1 MQSYFLVISKEI
13 KMCSKIGYV
22 NSTACGWVRKCG
34 VGQSHT
40 LDNGILKIH
49 INKNGK
55 NYQENTKKYKNILE
69 KNDYF
74 INYIGKGK
82 YDKLEEMTID
92 GIYKKQSII
101 YIDDVQSDDD
111 FEMTCISIKVVRI
124 DTKYPLKNK
133 VYFNN
138 TYRWVNGLETHT
150 VPNDWNGSSMVAF
163 RGCVGSILPKN
174 YYHKIVSS
182 AITENS

>member
-82 YDKLEEMTID
+82 YDTLEEMTIN
-92 GIYKKQSII
+92 GIYKKQSSII
-101 YIDDVQSDDD
+101 YIDDVLSYG

-124 DTKYPLKNK
+124 DTKKTFKHK

-138 TYRWVNGLETHT
+138 TYRWVNRMEVHT
-150 VPNDWNGSSMVAF
+150 APDNWNGSSMVAF

-174 YYHKIVSS
+174 YYYKIVSS